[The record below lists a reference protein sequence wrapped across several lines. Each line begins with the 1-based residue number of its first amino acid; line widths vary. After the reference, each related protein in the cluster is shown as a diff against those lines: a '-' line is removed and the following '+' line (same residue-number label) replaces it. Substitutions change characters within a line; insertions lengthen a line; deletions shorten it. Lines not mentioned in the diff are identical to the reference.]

1 MSFLDITAECQD
13 VITVMRNNGL
23 NYETIKV
30 YERKGTEFIYSA
42 NSEAQHV
49 SVFNPDRPVKKS
61 EIDLVIRKF
70 FNRNRNRNDIEIL
83 SSTTGVIHIHKK
95 CT

>member
-49 SVFNPDRPVKKS
+49 SVFNPARPVKKS

-70 FNRNRNRNDIEIL
+70 FNRNRNDIEIL